1 MDSHDVSKRMT
12 LDVPARET
20 ARETARDLRHRHE
33 TRTIMASPTD
43 RPAQPHPVNTAQS
56 PYEVVDKV
64 EKGVLVGGTWRPG
77 AGGATFPVENPAT
90 GERLC
95 EVTEATPEDALA
107 ALDAASAAQSAWAAV
122 PPRRRG
128 EILRRAHDLLLA
140 RIDEFALLITL
151 EMGKSLAESRAE
163 VHYGATYLRWFA
175 EEAVRI
181 DGTWKVSEDATAR
194 VLVTRQPVGP
204 CLLIT
209 PWNAPL
215 AMPARKIGPAVAA
228 GCTMVVKPAPQTPL
242 TTAALAGVL
251 IEAGL
256 PGGVLNIVPTTHAA
270 AVTGPLIRDG
280 RLSKLSFTG
289 STPVGRLLL
298 AQAAETVL
306 RTSMELG
313 GNAPFIVCED
323 ADLDAAVEG
332 AMTAKLRN
340 VGEACIA
347 ANRLYVHADVAEEF
361 TNRLAT
367 RMGTLTV
374 GAGTD
379 PATDLGP
386 LIDDRQRR
394 RLADLVD
401 ETVAAGAQVR
411 TGAEVPEGRGYF
423 YPPTVLTDIPTGA
436 RITREEIF
444 GPVAAIQTFTTE
456 EEVLRAANDTE
467 FGLVSYLFTRDLNRA
482 LRMSERLESGMVG
495 LNRGYVSDPSA
506 PFGGMKQSG
515 VGREGGNSGI
525 DEYLE
530 QKYIAI
536 DMPTS
541 SGSTL

>member
-1 MDSHDVSKRMT
+1 
-12 LDVPARET
+12 
-20 ARETARDLRHRHE
+20 
-33 TRTIMASPTD
+33 
-43 RPAQPHPVNTAQS
+43 
-56 PYEVVDKV
+56 
-64 EKGVLVGGTWRPG
+64 
-77 AGGATFPVENPAT
+77 
-90 GERLC
+90 
-95 EVTEATPEDALA
+95 
-107 ALDAASAAQSAWAAV
+107 
-122 PPRRRG
+122 
-128 EILRRAHDLLLA
+128 
-140 RIDEFALLITL
+140 
-151 EMGKSLAESRAE
+151 
-163 VHYGATYLRWFA
+163 
-175 EEAVRI
+175 
-181 DGTWKVSEDATAR
+181 
-194 VLVTRQPVGP
+194 VGP

-228 GCTMVVKPAPQTPL
+228 GCTMVVKPAQQTPL

-256 PGGVLNIVPTTHAA
+256 PSGVLNIVPTSHAA
-270 AVTGPLIRDG
+270 PVTEPLIRDG
-280 RLSKLSFTG
+280 RLRKLSFTG

-347 ANRLYVHADVAEEF
+347 ANRLYAHADVAEEF
-361 TNRLAT
+361 TRRLVA
-367 RMGTLTV
+367 RMSRLTL

-394 RLADLVD
+394 RLAALVD

-411 TGAEVPEGRGYF
+411 AGARMPEGRGYF

-444 GPVAAIQTFTTE
+444 GPVAAVQTFTTE

-467 FGLVSYLFTRDLNRA
+467 FGLVSYLYTRDLNRA

-515 VGREGGNSGI
+515 VGREGGNTGI

-530 QKYIAI
+530 QKYVAI
-536 DMPTS
+536 DMAPS
-541 SGSTL
+541 SVSAVS

>member
-1 MDSHDVSKRMT
+1 MNTTLPEFDVIGR
-12 LDVPARET
+12 
-20 ARETARDLRHRHE
+20 
-33 TRTIMASPTD
+33 
-43 RPAQPHPVNTAQS
+43 
-56 PYEVVDKV
+56 V
-64 EKGVLVGGTWRPG
+64 EKGVLIGGQWRSATG
-77 AGGATFPVENPAT
+77 CTTFPVENPAT
-90 GERLC
+90 GEKLC
-95 EVTEATPEDALA
+95 EVSNAVPEDALA
-107 ALDAASAAQSAWAAV
+107 ALDAASAAQAGWAAF

-128 EILRRAHDLLLA
+128 NILRRAHDLLIE
-140 RIDEFALLITL
+140 RMEEFALLITL

-163 VHYGATYLRWFA
+163 VRYGADYLRWFG

-181 DGTWKVSEDATAR
+181 DGTWKVSEDGTAR

-228 GCTMVVKPAPQTPL
+228 GCTMIVKPAAQTPL

-251 IEAGL
+251 ADAGL
-256 PGGVLNIVPTTHAA
+256 PDGVLNIIPTAHAA
-270 AVTGPLIRDG
+270 AVTEPLLRDG
-280 RLSKLSFTG
+280 RLRKLSFTG

-298 AQAAETVL
+298 SQAADRVL

-347 ANRLYVHADVAEEF
+347 ANRFHVHTDVAEEF
-361 TNRLAT
+361 TRRLVA
-367 RMGTLTV
+367 RMGTLAV
-374 GAGTD
+374 GAGTA
-379 PATDLGP
+379 PSTDLGP
-386 LIDDRQRR
+386 LIDERQRR
-394 RLADLVD
+394 RVADLVD
-401 ETVAAGAQVR
+401 ETVAAGARVR
-411 TGAEVPEGRGYF
+411 AGALVPDGPGYF
-423 YPPTVLTDIPTGA
+423 YPPTVLTDIPAGA

-444 GPVAAIQTFTTE
+444 GPVAAIHTFTTE
-456 EEVLRAANDTE
+456 GEALRAANDTE
-467 FGLVSYLFTRDLNRA
+467 FGLVSYLYTRDLNRA

-515 VGREGGNSGI
+515 IGREGGNTGI

-530 QKYIAI
+530 QKYLAI
-536 DMPTS
+536 DMAPPS
-541 SGSTL
+541 QRPSPSHLEASGNVR

>member
-1 MDSHDVSKRMT
+1 MDT
-12 LDVPARET
+12 
-20 ARETARDLRHRHE
+20 
-33 TRTIMASPTD
+33 
-43 RPAQPHPVNTAQS
+43 AQPQYDVIDQ
-56 PYEVVDKV
+56 V
-64 EKGVLVGGTWRPG
+64 EKGVLIDGKWRPG

-90 GERLC
+90 GEHLC
-95 EVTEATPEDALA
+95 EVADATPKDASA
-107 ALDAASAAQSAWAAV
+107 ALDAASAAQPGWAAV

-128 EILRRAHDLLLA
+128 EILRRAHDLLLE
-140 RIDEFALLITL
+140 RIEEFALLITL

-163 VHYGATYLRWFA
+163 VHYGANYLRWFA

-181 DGTWKVSEDATAR
+181 DGTWKVSEDGTAR

-228 GCTMVVKPAPQTPL
+228 GCTMVVKPAQQTPL

-256 PGGVLNIVPTTHAA
+256 PSGVLNIVPTSHAA
-270 AVTGPLIRDG
+270 PVTEPLIRDG
-280 RLSKLSFTG
+280 RLRKLSFTG

-347 ANRLYVHADVAEEF
+347 ANRLYAHADVAEEF
-361 TNRLAT
+361 TRRLVA
-367 RMGTLTV
+367 RMSRLTL

-411 TGAEVPEGRGYF
+411 AGARMPEGRGYF

-444 GPVAAIQTFTTE
+444 GPVAAVQTFSTE

-467 FGLVSYLFTRDLNRA
+467 FGLVSYLYTRDLNRA

-506 PFGGMKQSG
+506 PFGGMKHSG
-515 VGREGGNSGI
+515 VGREGGNTGI

-530 QKYIAI
+530 QKYVAI
-536 DMPTS
+536 DMAPS
-541 SGSTL
+541 SVSAVS